1 MKVVNEIKE
10 EKINR
15 LIFEV
20 GRVFTPSSPI
30 STLELFSGRQQEIR
44 RISDAI
50 NSVGKHAIIY
60 GDRGVGKT
68 SLATILKALFT
79 EHPAIRVGKANCEPK
94 DTFASVW

>member
-1 MKVVNEIKE
+1 MGGRCMKEDRWS
-10 EKINR
+10 R

-30 STLELFSGRQQEIR
+30 SALELFSGRQEEIR

-50 NSVGKHAIIY
+50 NSVGKHAILY

-68 SLATILKALFT
+68 SLATILKDLFT
-79 EHPAIRVGKANCEPK
+79 DHPSIRI
-94 DTFASVW
+94 W